1 MRPAPPPQN
10 LTARERLAK
19 ALTLRLLKLAPYMT
33 TWPQALALQAIPTA
47 APDALAQLARTC
59 DVAWRFADDPGAEVH
74 FEWYSKRVAVGGIYV
89 AAEVRARASPPL
101 PPVLTGHVSSLLP
114 Y

>member
-1 MRPAPPPQN
+1 MQPAPPPQN

-59 DVAWRFADDPGAEVH
+59 DVAWRFADDPAAEVH
-74 FEWYSKRVAVGGIYV
+74 FEWYSTRVAVGGIYV
-89 AAEVRARASPPL
+89 AAEVGARALAGPPRATRG
-101 PPVLTGHVSSLLP
+101 P
-114 Y
+114 